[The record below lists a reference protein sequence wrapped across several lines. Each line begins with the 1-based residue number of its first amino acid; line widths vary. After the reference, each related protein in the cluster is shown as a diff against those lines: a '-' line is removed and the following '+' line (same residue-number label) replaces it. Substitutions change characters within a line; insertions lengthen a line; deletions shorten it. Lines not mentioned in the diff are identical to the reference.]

1 MGIIKKVNSV
11 DMARKMVREWPDAAL
26 MERDPFELT
35 YTYGVSRSDAD
46 KIIKDER
53 YRRNL

>member
-1 MGIIKKVNSV
+1 MGLIKKTTSV
-11 DMARKMVREWPDAAL
+11 DMARKMVREWPDTTL

-35 YTYGVSRSDAD
+35 YTYGISRSEAD
-46 KIIKDER
+46 KIVKDER